1 MNTVSIR
8 FDADVHTVTV
18 IPDSEAAAAAT
29 LKLQLWAA
37 DDRGIQHLPRN
48 QEKIRVTLAGA
59 QERVI
64 ELSAAA
70 GYVCVLDDLPPGEA
84 SLHSS
89 SPCMY
94 RDRWQ
99 GGNGAG
105 FILDA

>member
-1 MNTVSIR
+1 M
-8 FDADVHTVTV
+8 
-18 IPDSEAAAAAT
+18 
-29 LKLQLWAA
+29 
-37 DDRGIQHLPRN
+37 
-48 QEKIRVTLAGA
+48 TLAGA

-94 RDRWQ
+94 RIDGREETAQ
-99 GGNGAG
+99 ASFSMREKETIQVDIIVKENRHHQPPTR
-105 FILDA
+105 LVL